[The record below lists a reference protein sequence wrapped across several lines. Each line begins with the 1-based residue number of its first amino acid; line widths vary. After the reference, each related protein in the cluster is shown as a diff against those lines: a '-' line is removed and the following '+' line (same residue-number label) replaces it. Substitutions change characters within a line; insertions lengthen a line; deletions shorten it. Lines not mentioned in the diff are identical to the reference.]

1 MPDEDQRYSH
11 QRTRH
16 GNNLCGGHHGASRRA
31 RRQALYLGRARKVRD
46 AGTPEVVARFK
57 PKLKA
62 AERAVGG
69 ENAPHD
75 EQGHSRPVDQTI
87 HRTPGRRH
95 WRRGPRH
102 PVV

>member
-1 MPDEDQRYSH
+1 MTASHPLRTLDGPCSPLTVGQPSSGIPSPMPDEDQRYSH

-16 GNNLCGGHHGASRRA
+16 GNYLCGGHHGASRRA

-69 ENAPHD
+69 ENAAHD
-75 EQGHSRPVDQTI
+75 
-87 HRTPGRRH
+87 
-95 WRRGPRH
+95 
-102 PVV
+102 